1 MELTPAQKAQYDRD
15 GFLIFPDLFAPS
27 EVAVLRQRSRAWNAS
42 RPRKSFANIPAA

>member
-15 GFLIFPDLFAPS
+15 GFLIFPDLFA
-27 EVAVLRQRSRAWNAS
+27 WNAS